1 LIWWLFRISSLLL
14 LGGAVTLFVINLDSF
29 ENLGPQLL
37 AEKQQLES
45 LQLQLGSEANA
56 SEANMTTLLKV
67 NRDLRKE
74 LESLEEGSQGA
85 EDELGFL
92 LPKIKSLQDQTS
104 KIEEELK
111 EANVKVESIEA
122 KMEPE
127 DQRIDTL
134 TQQKEEV
141 LVQLEEV
148 SLEYTKAENDW
159 RILDQNLSSLSRV
172 REAALET
179 YQNARESLLEE
190 IVLPF
195 EVFFGDSVEAEV
207 ESISSKENGF
217 FVKKGLEHGFRTGF
231 VFILQQSDS
240 WEEIPLFV
248 QCTLA
253 EKNYSFFKIIS
264 LSDVKVSAIMDIGE
278 KLSLIRTADLINSNN
293 SPLTSSE
300 KILSQNDL

>member
-1 LIWWLFRISSLLL
+1 M
-14 LGGAVTLFVINLDSF
+14 FVINLDSF

-45 LQLQLGSEANA
+45 LQVQLGSEANA
-56 SEANMTTLLKV
+56 SDANMTTLLKV

-104 KIEEELK
+104 KIEKELK
-111 EANVKVESIEA
+111 EANAKVESIEA

-148 SLEYTKAENDW
+148 SIEYTKAENDW

-179 YQNARESLLEE
+179 YQNARKSLLEE
-190 IVLPF
+190 ISNWSPYNDKDFGQIDSSLPISKGVNETLCLEILVSRGKANFKLHAVLSFAQNPQSTQK
-195 EVFFGDSVEAEV
+195 GKQGYKT
-207 ESISSKENGF
+207 SKQN
-217 FVKKGLEHGFRTGF
+217 
-231 VFILQQSDS
+231 
-240 WEEIPLFV
+240 
-248 QCTLA
+248 
-253 EKNYSFFKIIS
+253 
-264 LSDVKVSAIMDIGE
+264 E
-278 KLSLIRTADLINSNN
+278 KLKY
-293 SPLTSSE
+293 PV
-300 KILSQNDL
+300 KILRLRENENLVD

>member
-1 LIWWLFRISSLLL
+1 M
-14 LGGAVTLFVINLDSF
+14 FVINLDSF

-37 AEKQQLES
+37 TKKQQLEG
-45 LQLQLGSEANA
+45 LQQQLGSEANA

-111 EANVKVESIEA
+111 EANAKVESIEA

-179 YQNARESLLEE
+179 YQNARKSLLEE

-278 KLSLIRTADLINSNN
+278 KLSLIRTADLINSNH
-293 SPLTSSE
+293 SPLSSSE

>member
-1 LIWWLFRISSLLL
+1 M
-14 LGGAVTLFVINLDSF
+14 FVINLDSF

-37 AEKQQLES
+37 TKKQQLEG
-45 LQLQLGSEANA
+45 LQQRLGSEANA

-111 EANVKVESIEA
+111 EANAKVESIEA

-127 DQRIDTL
+127 DRKIDTL

-179 YQNARESLLEE
+179 YQNARKSLLEE

-264 LSDVKVSAIMDIGE
+264 PSDVKVSAIMDIGE
-278 KLSLIRTADLINSNN
+278 KLSLIRTADLINSNH
-293 SPLTSSE
+293 SPLSSSE

>member
-1 LIWWLFRISSLLL
+1 M
-14 LGGAVTLFVINLDSF
+14 FVINLDSF

-37 AEKQQLES
+37 TKKQQLEG
-45 LQLQLGSEANA
+45 LQQQLGSEANA

-104 KIEEELK
+104 TIEEELK
-111 EANVKVESIEA
+111 EANAKVQSIEA

-179 YQNARESLLEE
+179 YQNARKSLLEE

-195 EVFFGDSVEAEV
+195 EVFFGNSVEAEV

-264 LSDVKVSAIMDIGE
+264 LSDVKVSAIMDIGK
-278 KLSLIRTADLINSNN
+278 KLSLIRTADLINSNH
-293 SPLTSSE
+293 SPLSSSE

>member
-1 LIWWLFRISSLLL
+1 ML

-29 ENLGPQLL
+29 ENLSPQLL

-45 LQLQLGSEANA
+45 LQQQLESEANA

-92 LPKIKSLQDQTS
+92 LPKIKSLQEQTS
-104 KIEEELK
+104 KIEAELK
-111 EANVKVESIEA
+111 EANAKVESIEA
-122 KMEPE
+122 KIEPE

-134 TQQKEEV
+134 TQQKEEE
-141 LVQLEEV
+141 LVKLEEI
-148 SLEYTKAENDW
+148 SLEHTKAENDW

-179 YQNARESLLEE
+179 YQNARKSLLEE

-217 FVKKGLEHGFRTGF
+217 FVKKGLEHGFSTGF

-264 LSDVKVSAIMDIGE
+264 LSDVKVSEIMDIGE
-278 KLSLIRTADLINSNN
+278 KLSLIRTADLINSND
-293 SPLTSSE
+293 SPLSSSE

>member
-1 LIWWLFRISSLLL
+1 M
-14 LGGAVTLFVINLDSF
+14 FVINLDSF
-29 ENLGPQLL
+29 ENLSPQLL

-45 LQLQLGSEANA
+45 LQQQLGSEANA

-92 LPKIKSLQDQTS
+92 LPKIKSLQEQTS
-104 KIEEELK
+104 KIEAELK
-111 EANVKVESIEA
+111 EANAKVESIEA

-134 TQQKEEV
+134 TQQKEEE
-141 LVQLEEV
+141 LVKLEEI
-148 SLEYTKAENDW
+148 SLEHTKAENDW

-179 YQNARESLLEE
+179 YQNARKSLLEE

-217 FVKKGLEHGFRTGF
+217 FVKKGLEHGFSTGF

-264 LSDVKVSAIMDIGE
+264 LSDVKVSEIMDIGE
-278 KLSLIRTADLINSNN
+278 KLSLIRTADLINSND
-293 SPLTSSE
+293 SPLSSSE

>member
-1 LIWWLFRISSLLL
+1 M
-14 LGGAVTLFVINLDSF
+14 FVISLDSF

-45 LQLQLGSEANA
+45 LLQQLGSEANA

-92 LPKIKSLQDQTS
+92 LPKIKSLQEQTS
-104 KIEEELK
+104 KIEAELK
-111 EANVKVESIEA
+111 EANAKVESIEA
-122 KMEPE
+122 KIEPE

-134 TQQKEEV
+134 TQQKEEE
-141 LVQLEEV
+141 LVKLEEI
-148 SLEYTKAENDW
+148 SLEHTKAENDW

-179 YQNARESLLEE
+179 YQNARKSLLEE

-217 FVKKGLEHGFRTGF
+217 FVKKGLEHGFSTGF

-264 LSDVKVSAIMDIGE
+264 LSDVKVSEIMDIGE
-278 KLSLIRTADLINSNN
+278 KLSLIRTADLINSND
-293 SPLTSSE
+293 SPLSSSE
-300 KILSQNDL
+300 KILSRNDL

>member
-1 LIWWLFRISSLLL
+1 M

-29 ENLGPQLL
+29 ENLSPQLL

-45 LQLQLGSEANA
+45 LQQQLGSEANA

-92 LPKIKSLQDQTS
+92 LPKIKSLQEQTS
-104 KIEEELK
+104 KIEAELK
-111 EANVKVESIEA
+111 EANAKVESIEA
-122 KMEPE
+122 KIEPE

-134 TQQKEEV
+134 TQQKEEE
-141 LVQLEEV
+141 LVKLEEI
-148 SLEYTKAENDW
+148 SLEHTKAENDW

-179 YQNARESLLEE
+179 YQNARKSLLEE

-217 FVKKGLEHGFRTGF
+217 FVKKGLEHGFSTGF

-264 LSDVKVSAIMDIGE
+264 LSDVKVSEIMDIGE
-278 KLSLIRTADLINSNN
+278 KLSLIRTADLINSND
-293 SPLTSSE
+293 SPLSSSE

>member
-1 LIWWLFRISSLLL
+1 
-14 LGGAVTLFVINLDSF
+14 
-29 ENLGPQLL
+29 
-37 AEKQQLES
+37 
-45 LQLQLGSEANA
+45 
-56 SEANMTTLLKV
+56 MTTLLKV
-67 NRDLRKE
+67 NRGLRKE

-92 LPKIKSLQDQTS
+92 LPKIKSLQDQTF

-111 EANVKVESIEA
+111 EANAKVESIEA

-134 TQQKEEV
+134 TQQKEEERV
-141 LVQLEEV
+141 KLEEI
-148 SLEYTKAENDW
+148 SLEHTKAENDW

-179 YQNARESLLEE
+179 YQNARKSLLEE

-217 FVKKGLEHGFRTGF
+217 FVKKGLEHGFSTGF

-264 LSDVKVSAIMDIGE
+264 VSDVKVSEIMDIGE
-278 KLSLIRTADLINSNN
+278 KLSLIRTADLINSND
-293 SPLTSSE
+293 SPLSSSE

>member
-1 LIWWLFRISSLLL
+1 LLL
-14 LGGAVTLFVINLDSF
+14 LGGAVTLFVISLDSF

-45 LQLQLGSEANA
+45 LQQQLGSEANA

-92 LPKIKSLQDQTS
+92 LPKIKSLQEQTS
-104 KIEEELK
+104 KIEAELK
-111 EANVKVESIEA
+111 EANAKVESIEA
-122 KMEPE
+122 KIEPE

-134 TQQKEEV
+134 TQQKEEE
-141 LVQLEEV
+141 LVKLEEI
-148 SLEYTKAENDW
+148 SLEHTKAENDW

-179 YQNARESLLEE
+179 YQNARKSLLEE

-217 FVKKGLEHGFRTGF
+217 FVKKGLEHGFSTGF

-264 LSDVKVSAIMDIGE
+264 VSDVKVSEIMDIGE
-278 KLSLIRTADLINSNN
+278 KLSLIRTADLINSND
-293 SPLTSSE
+293 SPLSSSE

>member
-1 LIWWLFRISSLLL
+1 M
-14 LGGAVTLFVINLDSF
+14 FVINLDSF

-37 AEKQQLES
+37 TKKQQLEG
-45 LQLQLGSEANA
+45 LQQQFGSEANA

-67 NRDLRKE
+67 NRGLRKE

-92 LPKIKSLQDQTS
+92 LPKIKSLQDQTA
-104 KIEEELK
+104 KIEKELK
-111 EANVKVESIEA
+111 EANTKVESIEA

-127 DQRIDTL
+127 YQRIDTL

-179 YQNARESLLEE
+179 YQNARKSLFEE

-217 FVKKGLEHGFRTGF
+217 FVKKGLEHGFRSGF

-278 KLSLIRTADLINSNN
+278 KLSLIRTADLINSYISPN
-293 SPLTSSE
+293 SSSE

>member
-1 LIWWLFRISSLLL
+1 M
-14 LGGAVTLFVINLDSF
+14 FVINFDSF

-37 AEKQQLES
+37 TEKQQLEV
-45 LQLQLGSEANA
+45 LQQRLGSEANA

-104 KIEEELK
+104 AIEEELK
-111 EANVKVESIEA
+111 EANAKVESIEA

-127 DQRIDTL
+127 DQRIDSL

-141 LVQLEEV
+141 LVKLEEV

-179 YQNARESLLEE
+179 YQNARKSLLEE

-278 KLSLIRTADLINSNN
+278 KLSLIRTADLINSNH
-293 SPLTSSE
+293 SPLSSSE

>member
-1 LIWWLFRISSLLL
+1 M
-14 LGGAVTLFVINLDSF
+14 FVINLDSF

-45 LQLQLGSEANA
+45 LQQQLGSEANA

-92 LPKIKSLQDQTS
+92 LPKIKSLQEQTS
-104 KIEEELK
+104 KIEAELK
-111 EANVKVESIEA
+111 EANAKVESIEA
-122 KMEPE
+122 KIEPE

-134 TQQKEEV
+134 TQQKEEE
-141 LVQLEEV
+141 LVKLEEI
-148 SLEYTKAENDW
+148 SLEHTKAENDW

-179 YQNARESLLEE
+179 YQNARKSLLEE

-217 FVKKGLEHGFRTGF
+217 FVKKGLEHGFSTGF

-264 LSDVKVSAIMDIGE
+264 LSDVKVSEIMDIGE
-278 KLSLIRTADLINSNN
+278 KLSLIRTADLINSND
-293 SPLTSSE
+293 SPLSSSE
-300 KILSQNDL
+300 KILSQKDL

>member
-1 LIWWLFRISSLLL
+1 L
-14 LGGAVTLFVINLDSF
+14 LGGAVTFFVINLDSF
-29 ENLGPQLL
+29 ENLKPQLL
-37 AEKQQLES
+37 TEKQKLEG
-45 LQLQLGSEANA
+45 LQQQLGSEANA

-104 KIEEELK
+104 KIEEELR
-111 EANVKVESIEA
+111 EANAKVESVEA

-141 LVQLEEV
+141 LVKLEEV

-179 YQNARESLLEE
+179 YQNARKSLLEE

-195 EVFFGDSVEAEV
+195 EVFYGNSVEAEV

-217 FVKKGLEHGFRTGF
+217 FVKKGLEHGFRSGF

-278 KLSLIRTADLINSNN
+278 KLSLIRTADLINSNH
-293 SPLTSSE
+293 SPLSSSE

>member
-1 LIWWLFRISSLLL
+1 
-14 LGGAVTLFVINLDSF
+14 
-29 ENLGPQLL
+29 
-37 AEKQQLES
+37 
-45 LQLQLGSEANA
+45 
-56 SEANMTTLLKV
+56 MTTLLKV

-104 KIEEELK
+104 TIEEELK
-111 EANVKVESIEA
+111 EANAKVASIDA

-141 LVQLEEV
+141 LVKLEEV
-148 SLEYTKAENDW
+148 SLKYTKAENDW

-172 REAALET
+172 REAATET
-179 YQNARESLLEE
+179 YQNARKSLLEE

-217 FVKKGLEHGFRTGF
+217 FVKKGLEHGLRTGF

-240 WEEIPLFV
+240 WEELPLFV

-278 KLSLIRTADLINSNN
+278 KLSLIRTADLINSNQ
-293 SPLTSSE
+293 SPLSSSE

>member
-1 LIWWLFRISSLLL
+1 M
-14 LGGAVTLFVINLDSF
+14 FVINLDSF

-37 AEKQQLES
+37 AKKQQLEG
-45 LQLQLGSEANA
+45 LQQQLGSEANA

-104 KIEEELK
+104 KIEAELK
-111 EANVKVESIEA
+111 EANAKVESIEA

-127 DQRIDTL
+127 DQRIDSL

-179 YQNARESLLEE
+179 YQNARKSLLEE

-278 KLSLIRTADLINSNN
+278 KLSLIRTADLINPND
-293 SPLTSSE
+293 SPLSSSE

>member
-1 LIWWLFRISSLLL
+1 ML

-37 AEKQQLES
+37 TKKQQLEG
-45 LQLQLGSEANA
+45 LQQQLGSEANA

-111 EANVKVESIEA
+111 EANAKVESIGA

-141 LVQLEEV
+141 LFKLEEV

-179 YQNARESLLEE
+179 YQNARKSLLEE

-293 SPLTSSE
+293 SPLSNSE

>member
-1 LIWWLFRISSLLL
+1 M
-14 LGGAVTLFVINLDSF
+14 FVINLDSF
-29 ENLGPQLL
+29 ENLSPQLL

-45 LQLQLGSEANA
+45 LQQQLGSEANA

-92 LPKIKSLQDQTS
+92 LPKIKSLQEQTS
-104 KIEEELK
+104 KIEAELK
-111 EANVKVESIEA
+111 EANAKVESIEA
-122 KMEPE
+122 KIEPE

-134 TQQKEEV
+134 TQQKEEE
-141 LVQLEEV
+141 LVKLEEI
-148 SLEYTKAENDW
+148 SLEHTKAENDW

-179 YQNARESLLEE
+179 YQNARKSLLEE

-217 FVKKGLEHGFRTGF
+217 FVKKGLEHGFSTGF

-264 LSDVKVSAIMDIGE
+264 LSDVKVSEIMDIGE
-278 KLSLIRTADLINSNN
+278 KLSLIRTADLINSND
-293 SPLTSSE
+293 SPLSSSE

>member
-1 LIWWLFRISSLLL
+1 M
-14 LGGAVTLFVINLDSF
+14 FVINLDSF

-37 AEKQQLES
+37 TKKQQLEG
-45 LQLQLGSEANA
+45 LQQKLGSEANA

-111 EANVKVESIEA
+111 EANAKVELIEA

-127 DQRIDTL
+127 DQRMDTL
-134 TQQKEEV
+134 TQQKQEV
-141 LVQLEEV
+141 LVKLEEV
-148 SLEYTKAENDW
+148 SLEHTKVENDW
-159 RILDQNLSSLSRV
+159 RMLDQNLSSLSRV
-172 REAALET
+172 REASLET

-217 FVKKGLEHGFRTGF
+217 FVKKGLEHGFRSGF

-278 KLSLIRTADLINSNN
+278 KLSLIRTADLINPNN
-293 SPLTSSE
+293 SPLSSSE

>member
-1 LIWWLFRISSLLL
+1 M
-14 LGGAVTLFVINLDSF
+14 FVINLDSF

-37 AEKQQLES
+37 TKKQQLEG
-45 LQLQLGSEANA
+45 LQQQLGSEANA

-111 EANVKVESIEA
+111 EANAKVESIEA

-179 YQNARESLLEE
+179 YQNARKSLLEE

-293 SPLTSSE
+293 SPLSSSE

>member
-1 LIWWLFRISSLLL
+1 M
-14 LGGAVTLFVINLDSF
+14 FVINLDSF

-67 NRDLRKE
+67 NLDLRKE

-92 LPKIKSLQDQTS
+92 LPKIKSLQEQTS
-104 KIEEELK
+104 KIEAELK
-111 EANVKVESIEA
+111 EANAKVESIEA
-122 KMEPE
+122 KIEPE

-134 TQQKEEV
+134 TQQKEEE
-141 LVQLEEV
+141 LVKLEEI
-148 SLEYTKAENDW
+148 SLEHTKAENDW

-179 YQNARESLLEE
+179 YQNARKSLLEE

-217 FVKKGLEHGFRTGF
+217 FVKKGLEHGFSTGF

-253 EKNYSFFKIIS
+253 EKNYSFLKIIS
-264 LSDVKVSAIMDIGE
+264 LSDVKVSEIMDIGE
-278 KLSLIRTADLINSNN
+278 KLSLIRTADLINSND
-293 SPLTSSE
+293 SPLSSSE